1 MYYSSNTTIAVP
13 PGATIKEQLEDR
25 SMTQKEFSLR
35 MGMSEKHIS
44 NLINGK
50 VVLTPDAALRLE
62 SVLGVPAKFWNNLE
76 ASYRERIA
84 RVDEELAMEE
94 DEKITA
100 NMPYSEMAKRGW
112 VKKTRIMS
120 EKVLELRKFFEVA
133 RLSNLDNANICIAY
147 RRARTLNKNDYSA
160 LAWVQK
166 VRQNAR
172 EIRLDTRINIKQLEE
187 LIPMIR
193 KLTCLKPDEFCG
205 ELVDT
210 LAQCG
215 VVLIFL
221 NHIRGSG
228 LHGAS
233 FVDGNRIVI
242 GISVR
247 GKYADVFWFSLMH
260 EIAHIICGHVYSME
274 LTPENENE
282 ADAYARN
289 ALIPKGEFEKFT
301 AGALNAGSLDQRT
314 IRSFAQQIGVDE
326 GIVVGRL
333 QNDKLIQHNQF
344 NNLRTKYEISE

>member
-25 SMTQKEFSLR
+25 GMTQKEFSQR

-50 VVLTPDAALRLE
+50 VELTYDVADRLE
-62 SVLGVPAKFWNNLE
+62 YVLGVPAKFWNNLE
-76 ASYRERIA
+76 ASYRASIV
-84 RVDEELAMEE
+84 RVDKELTMEE
-94 DEKITA
+94 DKAIA
-100 NMPYSEMAKRGW
+100 AKMPYSEMANKGW
-112 VKKTRIMS
+112 VKATRTIG
-120 EKVLELRKFFEVA
+120 EKVLELRNFFEVA
-133 RLSNLDNANICIAY
+133 SLSNLDNANICIAY

-166 VRQNAR
+166 VRLNAR
-172 EIRLDTRINIKQLEE
+172 EMRLDNGINTNKLEE

-193 KLTCLKPDEFCG
+193 KLTCLKQDEFC
-205 ELVDT
+205 EKLVNM

-215 VVLIFL
+215 VALVFL
-221 NHIRGSG
+221 NHLSGSG

-242 GISVR
+242 GISFR

-274 LTPENENE
+274 LTSENEEE
-282 ADAYARN
+282 ADAYARD
-289 ALIPKGEFEKFT
+289 ALIHRDEFEKFSV
-301 AGALNAGSLDQRT
+301 GPLNKRT
-314 IRSFAQQIGVDE
+314 IHSFAQRIGVDE
-326 GIVVGRL
+326 GVVVGRL
-333 QNDKLIQHNQF
+333 QNDGLIQHSWF
-344 NNLRTKYEISE
+344 NDLRTQYEIKE